1 MVSEE
6 KVVEDGDADEWDSD
20 TDTEEARC
28 AVVILVPLLFDCC
41 ILVWELGKCICYPES
56 GQQTEDLDCQESSQH
71 SADSASWK
79 PVVKLNKLNELE
91 WSDDQ
96 NVSWN

>member
-6 KVVEDGDADEWDSD
+6 KVIKDGNADEWDSD
-20 TDTEEARC
+20 SDTEQARC
-28 AVVILVPLLFDCC
+28 AVVILVPLLSDGC

-56 GQQTEDLDCQESSQH
+56 GQQAKDLDGQESSQH
-71 SADSASWK
+71 SADPASWK
-79 PVVKLNKLNELE
+79 PVVELDKLNELE

-96 NVSWN
+96 NVRRN